1 MRHHRRRLTG
11 MPWRR
16 AFGVA
21 LLAIASIPGAVALA
35 DGTATPEPGSPEWVA
50 GTGRRMD
57 EIIVIGA
64 PDKYRAPTSLSA
76 TRTNTP
82 IEEIPQS
89 ISIIT
94 GQLIE
99 DQQPISLAE
108 ALRNVSG
115 IVINNTQLT
124 PTFDNTRIRG
134 FAAEQ
139 FVDGFTQYYNPG
151 DRDSLVNVERIEV
164 LKGTNGL
171 LYGGGSG
178 SPVGGIINIVSKLP
192 ETEAATTVGITT
204 GSNNFNQ
211 ASVDINQPASG
222 NLLFRLTG
230 EYTASDSDIDT
241 VNTTRYNVTPVMLL
255 TNSAGTDLILR
266 LKTSHWE
273 GPDYQGLPA
282 AGTVFGD
289 VPVDPR
295 LFVGPPDIDPSYSEF
310 DSIEAKLDHVVDEV
324 WTASFQARLA
334 RSEFRE
340 IAQVISGEGFDFGA
354 DLPVVGPPA
363 LAESLGLG
371 QLPFALFNADLYQE
385 QDETSLVGNA
395 VASFDWGSTENLV
408 LIGADYSDYA
418 DQGYI
423 NAALVADA
431 PFVDLANPD
440 WSTPWVAP
448 GPGEIDNA
456 VENIVYGGYLQWQS
470 NIAERLHLLGGVR
483 LGTVDIDSSG
493 PDRSNRTAKTRWIP
507 RIGVVFD
514 ITDNIAIFTGY
525 SEGMRGQPFADFV
538 TDPEPE
544 ESSQSELGAKFN
556 FWGTLSGQVA
566 LFQIDRSNVAVPT
579 PNPEEDGG
587 FGVIPEGRQSSEGL
601 ELELLWQPLDG
612 LSVLGSYSYIRTR
625 YDDDLFAFVERDGQ
639 ALPGVPLNSGR
650 LWANYDFA
658 SGPLAGFRIG
668 AGVYAQDETLIS
680 LRNDF
685 YSDPYF
691 TVDASAAYTFSRFI
705 LGLTVKNATD
715 EEYFERLNYLGGRVA
730 PAQGR
735 AFYASASATF

>member
-1 MRHHRRRLTG
+1 M
-11 MPWRR
+11 
-16 AFGVA
+16 
-21 LLAIASIPGAVALA
+21 
-35 DGTATPEPGSPEWVA
+35 
-50 GTGRRMD
+50 
-57 EIIVIGA
+57 
-64 PDKYRAPTSLSA
+64 
-76 TRTNTP
+76 
-82 IEEIPQS
+82 
-89 ISIIT
+89 
-94 GQLIE
+94 
-99 DQQPISLAE
+99 
-108 ALRNVSG
+108 
-115 IVINNTQLT
+115 T

-192 ETEAATTVGITT
+192 ETEAATTVGFTT

-222 NLLFRLTG
+222 KLMFRLTG
-230 EYTASDSDIDT
+230 EYTDSDSDIDT

-255 TNSAGTDLILR
+255 TNAAGTDLILR

-289 VPVDPR
+289 VPVDPH
-295 LFVGPPDIDPSYSEF
+295 LFIGPPGIESSYSEF
-310 DSIEAKLDHVVDEV
+310 DSIEVKLDQVVTKV
-324 WTASFQARLA
+324 WTASLQARLA

-371 QLPFALFNADLYQE
+371 QLPFALFNAQLYQE

-395 VASFDWGSTENLV
+395 VASFDWGGTENLV
-408 LIGADYSDYA
+408 LVGADYSDYA

-448 GPGEIDNA
+448 GPGRSTTPCRTSSTA
-456 VENIVYGGYLQWQS
+456 ATSSGRATSPSGCTCWGAYAWARWRLTPPARTAATARPRPGGYPGSGWCLTS
-470 NIAERLHLLGGVR
+470 PTTSPSSPAIARACAGSPSRISSPTPSPRSPASRNWAPSSTLGVPCPGRLR
-483 LGTVDIDSSG
+483 CS
-493 PDRSNRTAKTRWIP
+493 RSTAATWRSPRPIRRRTA
-507 RIGVVFD
+507 
-514 ITDNIAIFTGY
+514 
-525 SEGMRGQPFADFV
+525 S
-538 TDPEPE
+538 
-544 ESSQSELGAKFN
+544 
-556 FWGTLSGQVA
+556 
-566 LFQIDRSNVAVPT
+566 
-579 PNPEEDGG
+579 
-587 FGVIPEGRQSSEGL
+587 FGVIPEGRQSSEGF
-601 ELELLWQPLDG
+601 ELEMLWQPLDG
-612 LSVLGSYSYIRTR
+612 LSVLGSYSYIRTS
-625 YDDDLFAFVERDGQ
+625 YEDDLFAFVERDGQ

-658 SGPLAGFRIG
+658 AAPSPGFRIG
-668 AGVYAQDETLIS
+668 AGLYAQDDTLIS
-680 LRNDF
+680 LRNSF